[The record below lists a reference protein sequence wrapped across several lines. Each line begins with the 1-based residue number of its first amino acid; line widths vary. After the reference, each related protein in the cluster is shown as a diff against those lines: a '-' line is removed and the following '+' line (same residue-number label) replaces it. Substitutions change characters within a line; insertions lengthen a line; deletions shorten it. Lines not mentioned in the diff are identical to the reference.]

1 MANFEDNLKDLKIEL
16 PETQSPIA
24 NYVPCVRTGNLLFLS
39 GSGPLPDQNG
49 ELKLGKLGSDLSVEE
64 GYNSARSI
72 GINLLSRIKNEI
84 GNLDNVVRIVKVF
97 CMVNSTTDFTSQPL
111 VANGCSDLLVEVFGD
126 YGKHSRSAV
135 GVAALPNN
143 WPIEIEMIVEIK

>member
-1 MANFEDNLKDLKIEL
+1 MANFENNLKDLKIEL

-24 NYVPCVRTGNLLFLS
+24 NYVPGVRTGNLLFLS
-39 GSGPLPDQNG
+39 GAGPLPDQNG

-64 GYNSARSI
+64 GYNSARSTC
-72 GINLLSRIKNEI
+72 INLLSRIKNEI
-84 GNLDNVVRIVKVF
+84 GSIDNVVRIVKIF